1 VGFFFW
7 LAGLGWLDRW
17 CFGEVA
23 MIIDMCG
30 GQLFNYRDIY
40 LSRTFANLFII
51 FCIIVLT
58 LMVTIAEKSLK
69 VGLKKLVEP
78 S

>member
-1 VGFFFW
+1 
-7 LAGLGWLDRW
+7 
-17 CFGEVA
+17 

-30 GQLFNYRDIY
+30 SQLFNYRDIY

-51 FCIIVLT
+51 FCIIVPTLT
-58 LMVTIAEKSLK
+58 VTVAEKSLE